1 MKKYGGFI
9 PGVRASR
16 PTADYLRYVISRIT
30 TAGSIYLVAI
40 ALILKLL

>member
-1 MKKYGGFI
+1 MAVLF
-9 PGVRASR
+9 RACTKGR

-40 ALILKLL
+40 A